1 MAITG
6 IVAVDRNGAIGE
18 GGRLPWHY
26 PADLR
31 FFKEQTTGNACVMG
45 YKTWL
50 SLKRPLPGRL
60 NVVLT
65 NRAGV
70 EPRESVVW
78 LRDKQSALSLREY
91 LRCDLFVIGG
101 AQIFDLFRE
110 EIDRWLVT
118 EVPLAVEGADTF
130 MPRDFLQGFNA
141 RDARDL
147 GDGLKVTFY
156 EREAQL
162 SSVTP
167 SL

>member
-1 MAITG
+1 MAIIG
-6 IVAVDRNGAIGE
+6 IVAVDLNRAIGK

-45 YKTWL
+45 YRTWL

-65 NRAGV
+65 RRAEV

-78 LRDKQSALSLREY
+78 LRDSQSALALYGY
-91 LRCDLFVIGG
+91 LNCDLYVIGG
-101 AQIFDLFRE
+101 AQIFEMFRDRIE
-110 EIDRWLVT
+110 RWLVT
-118 EVPLAVEGADTF
+118 EVPLAVEGADTH
-130 MPRDFLQGFNA
+130 MPPDFLDAFRP

-147 GDGLKVTFY
+147 GDGLKVTTY
-156 EREAQL
+156 ERA
-162 SSVTP
+162 P
-167 SL
+167 